1 MLPFGNVPLQVRSS
15 DQFTRQTEKKP
26 LSRFDIVT
34 FVIGPADTGV
44 ALRTE
49 FGAGLQDSSARTKAA
64 MSERRLRVG
73 LVGCGQIADAHLQQI
88 RRIASADLIAVCD
101 VESLLAR
108 QAAERFEVPGQ
119 YLSVAELIDKGR
131 LDVVHVTTPVHT
143 HAAIAKELLT
153 AGVHVYVEKPFT
165 VDAAEA
171 REVLEVAR
179 RQERLVCLG
188 HDQLFD
194 PLWLECRA
202 RVAAGEIGEVQHVD
216 SVLGYPLDGPFGAL
230 VLHDPSHWV
239 RRLPGGLFQN
249 TISHPLY
256 RITDFL
262 TDPVPLV
269 SASWFSKSQNS
280 PMPTELRVQL
290 RGDRVSAGLL
300 FTGTT
305 RPFHRLTYL
314 YGTKAGLEV
323 DFNAQQIRC
332 YRSERLPGALG
343 KLESSASRF
352 FEAAG
357 NLRRTLG
364 KFCCAK
370 LHYFAGMK
378 MLFEQFY
385 QSIQDGTPLPIE
397 YAEML
402 RVTELMDRIFADCR
416 DEVRRNAAPVN
427 WPSEKRMEDDMLETL
442 TQVSEMF
449 AAEGSSKSPS
459 ELRPSSVQ

>member
-1 MLPFGNVPLQVRSS
+1 MLPFGNVLSQVRSS
-15 DQFTRQTEKKP
+15 DQFTRHTEKKP
-26 LSRFDIVT
+26 FPRFDNVT
-34 FVIGPADTGV
+34 FVICPADNG
-44 ALRTE
+44 RT
-49 FGAGLQDSSARTKAA
+49 FANQCGARLQNSSSRTKVA

-73 LVGCGQIADAHLQQI
+73 LVGCGQIADSHLQQI
-88 RRIASADLIAVCD
+88 RRIASVELVAVCD
-101 VESLLAR
+101 VEPLLAR

-119 YLSVAELIDKGR
+119 YLSVAEMIEKGR
-131 LDVVHVTTPVHT
+131 PEVVHVTTPVHT

-171 REVLEVAR
+171 RELLEVAR

-194 PLWLECRA
+194 PLWLECRQ

-216 SVLGYPLDGPFGAL
+216 SVLGYPLDGPFGLL
-230 VLHDPSHWV
+230 VLRDPNHWV

-262 TDPVPLV
+262 TDPVPSV
-269 SASWFSKSQNS
+269 SASWFSKSPNS

-290 RGDRVSAGLL
+290 RGERVTGGLL
-300 FTGTT
+300 FTSTT
-305 RPFHRLTYL
+305 RPYHRITFL

-323 DFNAQQIRC
+323 DFNAQLIRC
-332 YRSERLPGALG
+332 YRSEQWPGALG

-352 FEAAG
+352 REAAR
-357 NLRRTLG
+357 NLRLTLG
-364 KFCCAK
+364 KFCGSR

-385 QSIQDGTPLPIE
+385 QSILNGTPLPIE

-416 DEVRRNAAPVN
+416 DQDLRHADQFSQPSLLPVAE
-427 WPSEKRMEDDMLETL
+427 SIVAETPLRLRSDLQASSL
-442 TQVSEMF
+442 TL
-449 AAEGSSKSPS
+449 GTSKQSAGA
-459 ELRPSSVQ
+459 R